1 MKECEHNDESIS
13 RGNKVSEGSFA
24 FVILRLAGEIL
35 KLMASPF
42 RQHHCNKASSN
53 KQGQRSFW
61 LIAYDMYAASIL

>member
-35 KLMASPF
+35 KLIASPSDNITTTKH
-42 RQHHCNKASSN
+42 RVINRDKDLS
-53 KQGQRSFW
+53 G
-61 LIAYDMYAASIL
+61 

>member
-35 KLMASPF
+35 KLMASPSDNITATKH
-42 RQHHCNKASSN
+42 RVINRDKDLS
-53 KQGQRSFW
+53 G
-61 LIAYDMYAASIL
+61 